1 MSENKM
7 SRNQYRAIKAMNN
20 EKMTEYLDKIESN
33 AYTEGYKDGF
43 SKGAASERPARVVE
57 KFEKSGKDK
66 ILIKYT
72 CPNKECGKKF
82 QTYLN
87 DLPNYCRQCGCKLSW
102 TDVIEGEEEEQ
113 EEKTEQTAAA
123 EE

>member
-20 EKMTEYLDKIESN
+20 EKMTDYLDKIESN
-33 AYTEGYKDGF
+33 AYTKGYKDGF
-43 SKGAASERPARVVE
+43 SKGAASEGPTRVVE
-57 KFEKSGKDK
+57 RFEKSGKDK